1 MRRWDGLDPWDVLGI
16 SPEATVE
23 EIRAAY
29 ESLERALAPGSLAVY
44 SIVDPDE
51 QPRLLRQLRVAYQRA
66 LRAAGAPEPQL
77 RPEPQPAATPAPA
90 PSAPPAPA
98 APRPSGPPAV
108 VAALNGGAEVTG
120 EQMRAARE
128 GWGLS
133 VEAIAR
139 RTRIRPQYVAA
150 IEAEDFH
157 ALPTRVFARGFVMT
171 LAREL
176 GIDPE
181 HAWSCFERRWAA
193 RGPVPRPELSRG

>member
-1 MRRWDGLDPWDVLGI
+1 MSRWDNLDPWEVLGI
-16 SPEATVE
+16 APEAPVE

-66 LRAAGAPEPQL
+66 LRAAGAPEAQP
-77 RPEPQPAATPAPA
+77 RPEPQPAS
-90 PSAPPAPA
+90 PSAPPPPPPPAPA
-98 APRPSGPPAV
+98 QPRPSGPPPV

-133 VEAIAR
+133 VDAIAK
-139 RTRIRPQYVAA
+139 RTRIRLQYITAV
-150 IEAEDFH
+150 EAEDF
-157 ALPTRVFARGFVMT
+157 ASLPTRVFARGFVMT

-193 RGPVPRPELSRG
+193 RGPIPRPELSRG

>member
-1 MRRWDGLDPWDVLGI
+1 MSRLDDLDPWEVLGI
-16 SPEATVE
+16 APDASVE
-23 EIRAAY
+23 EIRAVY

-66 LRAAGAPEPQL
+66 LRAAGAPETLP
-77 RPEPQPAATPAPA
+77 RPEPQAAAPPPRVGSPSLAPA
-90 PSAPPAPA
+90 PPQ
-98 APRPSGPPAV
+98 PSGPPPV
-108 VAALNGGAEVTG
+108 VAVLNAGAEVTG

-133 VEAIAR
+133 VDAIAK
-139 RTRIRPQYVAA
+139 RTRIRPQYIIAV
-150 IEAEDFH
+150 EAEDFA

-176 GIDPE
+176 GLNPE

-193 RGPVPRPELSRG
+193 HGPIPRPELSRG